1 MLTLC
6 NIFNTLQVTQFFC
19 AILIERG
26 NKNMLFEFLHSKIHR
41 ATITDSNLNYVG
53 SITIDEEF
61 LEKANIREWEKVEIL
76 DINNGERFQT
86 YALKGVKG
94 SKCFCVNGAA
104 ARKVQTGDKI
114 IIVTYAQ
121 MSEDEIKTHKPTIV
135 QVGENN
141 EIISYGK

>member
-1 MLTLC
+1 ML
-6 NIFNTLQVTQFFC
+6 
-19 AILIERG
+19 R
-26 NKNMLFEFLHSKIHR
+26 EFLHSKIHR

-61 LEKANIREWEKVEIL
+61 LEKANIKEWEKVEIL

-86 YALKGVKG
+86 YAIKGVRG

-121 MSEDEIKTHKPTIV
+121 MTEEEFKTHKPTIL